1 MMDNGTQGQYSTS
14 ISNSVES
21 RTSNMYILQVK
32 PSSSEGSLQTDAIP
46 LHMLINGQ
54 DPQHHEYFIPVIQG
68 KQLQLFID
76 SREQADTNTANNQYY
91 SIVTEPQT
99 DNNELQILNSDI
111 TVTPSHEHIL
121 QIKTDAKCRMDKL
134 SSNEDKINN
143 TKASHNIEQKKK
155 VLQKFV
161 HISDRLAPPRAV
173 AVLPGALTL
182 RRGAVWPRAVLPARV
197 RFGPVQGIKRSL
209 TAEEAESLKLAHS
222 DSGLPLFMLKT
233 EDDTHTHIDV
243 SDMDKSNWLSLLPLG
258 DQSTANVWLYEEDH
272 ELYAATINTI
282 PARVPLVLGYSKEYV
297 DAHKLPVEQP
307 VLDLEAELTAKHRQW
322 WCHECQRS
330 MSTAA
335 LLQRHMD
342 VYHTE
347 EKQRP
352 RRYRC
357 LHCTRSFCRLFTLR
371 RHTARHCKENA
382 KKAKEDKNNELQGGQ
397 TANGLLD
404 TSKPDDLP
412 DLPITPADDSRLPSD
427 ESLQTLTN
435 NLDFS
440 TTLFDTERINLDISG
455 SSREDFNYSLGL
467 KDDIALAAGI
477 DFGIDES
484 CSKKEVSAVFD
495 LSITLAEDSRLPS
508 DESLQTLTNNLDFST
523 TLFDTERINL
533 DISGSSR
540 EDFNYSLGLKN
551 DIALAA
557 GIDFGIDDSCSKK
570 EVRRENT
577 ETVFLTCRY
586 CNQAV
591 IRGRQRQH
599 VKACTERKYHCE
611 CGRAFLYKDKLAL
624 HIHIDHPNLTS
635 DQRRQNSK
643 EDDLQY
649 KCETC
654 NHKFKRRGMLV
665 NHLWRV
671 HKTLSTA
678 VPLEKK
684 VRHYPCV
691 TCPKVYRTAAKRD
704 SHVKIHHPVFM
715 VNRLWRVHKTV
726 STAVP
731 LEKKVRHCPCVT
743 CPKVYRPAAKRD
755 SHVKIHHPGL
765 SVSGIGTSIEG
776 GLVSCAPAACSAC
789 PRQYA
794 TRAKLLQHVR
804 RHHPALVHHPILY
817 KGRARVVRAGR
828 VLRVP
833 APVRHARQ
841 AAAARAATPSRAGTS
856 IEGGLVSCAPA
867 ACSACPH
874 QYATRAKL
882 LQHVRR
888 HHPALVHH
896 PILYTSPIQHH
907 HHYLKHRNVDRGRAR
922 VVRAG
927 RVQRV
932 PAPVRHARQAA
943 AARAA
948 TPSRA
953 GTSIEGGLVSCAPA
967 ACSACPRQYATRA
980 KLLQHVRRH
989 HPALVHHPILYT
1001 SPIQH
1006 HHHYL
1011 KHRNVDRGRARVVR
1025 AGRVQR
1031 VPAPVRHARQAA
1043 AARAATPSR
1052 AGTPPYTIYKSHSIS
1067 PPLPET

>member
-1 MMDNGTQGQYSTS
+1 MMDNGTQGHYNTS
-14 ISNSVES
+14 ISNSVEP
-21 RTSNMYILQVK
+21 RTSNNMYILQVK
-32 PSSSEGSLQTDAIP
+32 PSSSEGSLQADAIP

-54 DPQHHEYFIPVIQG
+54 DPQHHQYFIPVMQG

-76 SREQADTNTANNQYY
+76 SQEQAGTNTANNQYY

-99 DNNELQILNSDI
+99 INNELQILNSDI
-111 TVTPSHEHIL
+111 SVTPSHEHIL
-121 QIKTDAKCRMDKL
+121 QIKTDAKCRMNKL

-143 TKASHNIEQKKK
+143 TKAKASHNAEQKKG
-155 VLQKFV
+155 VVQKFV
-161 HISDRLAPPRAV
+161 HISDRLVPPRAV
-173 AVLPGALTL
+173 AVLPGALQL
-182 RRGAVWPRAVLPARV
+182 RRGAVWPRGPLPARV
-197 RFGPVQGIKRSL
+197 RFGPVQGIKRNLS
-209 TAEEAESLKLAHS
+209 TEEAESLKLAHINS
-222 DSGLPLFMLKT
+222 SLPLFLLET
-233 EDDTHTHIDV
+233 EDGTHTHIDV

-272 ELYAATINTI
+272 ELYAATIKAI

-322 WCHECQRS
+322 WCHECQRA

-335 LLQRHMD
+335 SLQRHMD

-352 RRYRC
+352 RRYYRC
-357 LHCTRSFCRLFTLR
+357 LHCTRSFSRLFTLR
-371 RHTARHCKENA
+371 RHTARHCT
-382 KKAKEDKNNELQGGQ
+382 KKAKEDKNNELQAGQ

-412 DLPITPADDSRLPSD
+412 DLSITPADDSRLPSD

-440 TTLFDTERINLDISG
+440 TTLFDTDRINLDISG

-467 KDDIALAAGI
+467 KDDIALAAEI
-477 DFGIDES
+477 DFGIDDS
-484 CSKKEVSAVFD
+484 CSKKE
-495 LSITLAEDSRLPS
+495 LSITLAEDSRVPS

-523 TLFDTERINL
+523 TLFDTDRINL

-540 EDFNYSLGLKN
+540 EDFNYSLGLKD

-557 GIDFGIDDSCSKK
+557 EIDFGIDDSCSKKEVSTVFETLSNNLDFSTTLFDTDRINLDISGSSREDFNYSLGLKDDIALAGGIDFGIDDSCSKK
-570 EVRRENT
+570 EVRKENT

-599 VKACTERKYHCE
+599 VKSCTGRKFHCE
-611 CGRAFLYKDKLAL
+611 CGRAFQYKDKLAL

-635 DQRRQNSK
+635 DQRGQKNSK
-643 EDDLQY
+643 EDELQY

-704 SHVKIHHPVFM
+704 SHVKIHHP
-715 VNRLWRVHKTV
+715 
-726 STAVP
+726 
-731 LEKKVRHCPCVT
+731 
-743 CPKVYRPAAKRD
+743 
-755 SHVKIHHPGL
+755 GL
-765 SVSGIGTSIEG
+765 SVSGVGTSIFG
-776 GLVSCAPAACSAC
+776 GRVACAPAACSAC

-804 RHHPALVHHPILY
+804 LHHPAL
-817 KGRARVVRAGR
+817 
-828 VLRVP
+828 
-833 APVRHARQ
+833 AP
-841 AAAARAATPSRAGTS
+841 
-856 IEGGLVSCAPA
+856 
-867 ACSACPH
+867 
-874 QYATRAKL
+874 
-882 LQHVRR
+882 
-888 HHPALVHH
+888 
-896 PILYTSPIQHH
+896 
-907 HHYLKHRNVDRGRAR
+907 
-922 VVRAG
+922 
-927 RVQRV
+927 
-932 PAPVRHARQAA
+932 PVKKKIG
-943 AARAA
+943 
-948 TPSRA
+948 PF
-953 GTSIEGGLVSCAPA
+953 
-967 ACSACPRQYATRA
+967 
-980 KLLQHVRRH
+980 K
-989 HPALVHHPILYT
+989 
-1001 SPIQH
+1001 
-1006 HHHYL
+1006 
-1011 KHRNVDRGRARVVR
+1011 
-1025 AGRVQR
+1025 
-1031 VPAPVRHARQAA
+1031 
-1043 AARAATPSR
+1043 
-1052 AGTPPYTIYKSHSIS
+1052 
-1067 PPLPET
+1067 